1 MLSGRRLG
9 HVDYAQKRRYPR
21 LPALVDCRVE
31 GASGRAEMRLTD
43 LSPVGCYVDTNISFP
58 PDTRVTL
65 HVTLGDSEVALSG
78 RVIPMASTGFGFG
91 VEFTDVDDT
100 TRQTLEA
107 YIRQAVG
114 ES

>member
-1 MLSGRRLG
+1 
-9 HVDYAQKRRYPR
+9 
-21 LPALVDCRVE
+21 
-31 GASGRAEMRLTD
+31 
-43 LSPVGCYVDTNISFP
+43 
-58 PDTRVTL
+58 
-65 HVTLGDSEVALSG
+65 
-78 RVIPMASTGFGFG
+78 MASTGFGFG